1 MPTKLLCPKCHGQR
15 TVSCSPVVALVA
27 GASPG
32 SWSVSAGNAMEA
44 ANVGV
49 TFAAVQQ
56 KLNPRHCNDGPLSS
70 TPPDESYV
78 GPGHRLLRRTYRL
91 LRRT

>member
-1 MPTKLLCPKCHGQR
+1 MARGPFHAL
-15 TVSCSPVVALVA
+15 SVVALVA

-32 SWSVSAGNAMEA
+32 SWSVSATSATEA

-56 KLNPRHCNDGPLSS
+56 KLNPRYSNDGPLSS
-70 TPPDESYV
+70 TPPDETASQNV
-78 GPGHRLLRRTYRL
+78 K
-91 LRRT
+91 